1 MHWAAWRLSGSRYS
15 WRRPS
20 PRGNHYLALRR
31 SRDVGPQPVH
41 GGPCAELG
49 IDFVPFS
56 PPGKGFWTGTVNAST
71 TFDSQIPRFSGEAPQ
86 HNLALV
92 EEVRGVAEAKGGTPR
107 GYWRSSRWIV
117 PIQALRSC
125 NSPPRRTRT
134 GPRRPC

>member
-1 MHWAAWRLSGSRYS
+1 VALDTPGEDL
-15 WRRPS
+15 RP
-20 PRGNHYLALRR
+20 GNHYLALRR

-71 TFDSQIPRFSGEAPQ
+71 TFDTSYDLRSQIPRFSGEAPQ

-92 EEVRGVAEAKGGTPR
+92 EEVRGVAEAKGGLLAQQPLDRADPGSTKL
-107 GYWRSSRWIV
+107 
-117 PIQALRSC
+117 Q
-125 NSPPRRTRT
+125 
-134 GPRRPC
+134 